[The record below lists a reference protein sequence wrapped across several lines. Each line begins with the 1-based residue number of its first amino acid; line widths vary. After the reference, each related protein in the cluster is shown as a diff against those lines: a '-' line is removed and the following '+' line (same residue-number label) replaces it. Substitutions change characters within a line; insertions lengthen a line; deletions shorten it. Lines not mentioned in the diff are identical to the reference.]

1 MLIRQ
6 LGEEHLVPAYNI
18 LFQQI
23 YPNAG
28 EDAADWGVGRSVVEP
43 LGSTEAHSHIEHE
56 LFIVVEGRGVI
67 TMDDETQKIAP
78 GQAVL
83 VPAGA
88 HHQIVN
94 RSTLDR
100 LVYLNVY
107 WPPEMGSV
115 DL

>member
-6 LGEEHLVPAYNI
+6 LDDAQLVPAYNI

-43 LGSTEAHSHIEHE
+43 SGRTEAHSHDEHE
-56 LFIVVEGRGVI
+56 LFIVLEGGAVI
-67 TMDDETQKIAP
+67 TLDGEREEIGC

-88 HHQIVN
+88 HHQLVN
-94 RSTLDR
+94 RSSQDR
-100 LVYLNVY
+100 LVFLNVY
-107 WPPEMGSV
+107 WPPSMGPV